1 MSACDLPPTGW
12 TCSRDKGH
20 PGPCAAWPA
29 ETPRLRVAALAL
41 CTPIR
46 LHTRQ
51 VTTRPCDLC
60 MADAAEMLAAIDAMP
75 AEATP

>member
-1 MSACDLPPTGW
+1 MSDCDLPPNGW
-12 TCSRDKGH
+12 TCTRDKGH

-46 LHTRQ
+46 LHTMQ
-51 VTTRPCDLC
+51 VTSRPCDLC
-60 MADAAEMLAAIDAMP
+60 MADAADMLAAIDAMHP
-75 AEATP
+75 EATP